1 MNWIFFPRTESVPD
15 FINKT
20 LGVFEK
26 YSREIDSTKNDN
38 DKDRLTS
45 NMVLSKIERS
55 LTDIGYKVE
64 TSKKKNDKVRI
75 PVLYGENGKEELAFE
90 ADAYHKEWR
99 TVIEVEAGRA
109 FINYQFLKDI
119 FQASMM
125 METDYIILAVRN
137 LYLGKNDYEKIQKF
151 IEVIYL
157 TNKIKLDLK
166 GIILVGY

>member
-1 MNWIFFPRTESVPD
+1 M
-15 FINKT
+15 
-20 LGVFEK
+20 
-26 YSREIDSTKNDN
+26 
-38 DKDRLTS
+38 
-45 NMVLSKIERS
+45 
-55 LTDIGYKVE
+55 
-64 TSKKKNDKVRI
+64 
-75 PVLYGENGKEELAFE
+75 
-90 ADAYHKEWR
+90 
-99 TVIEVEAGRA
+99 
-109 FINYQFLKDI
+109 NYQFLKDI